1 MKLKMAIQKI
11 FKGSDLLFDV
21 RLVDAT
27 GTPYRIKDTAGF
39 SIKFYTSDPADYIE
53 CKYENGVYSGIIEGE
68 TIDSM
73 FVNSTDLER
82 LKEGLIN
89 YIYML
94 KVLNPVFSDGTY
106 DETVTGQTN
115 LYLKSNNNGI

>member
-1 MKLKMAIQKI
+1 MPIQKI

-21 RLVDAT
+21 KLTDAN
-27 GTPYRIKDTAGF
+27 GIYYRIKDTVGF
-39 SIKFYTSDPADYIE
+39 SIKFYTSDTTDFIE
-53 CKYENGVYSGIIEGE
+53 CKYEDGVYSGIIEGE

-73 FVNSTDLER
+73 FINSTDLEN

-89 YIYML
+89 YIYIL
-94 KVLNPVFSDGTY
+94 RVSNPVFEDGIY

-115 LYLKSNNNGI
+115 LFLKSSSNGI

>member
-1 MKLKMAIQKI
+1 MAIQKI

-39 SIKFYTSDPADYIE
+39 SIKFYTSDPADFIE
-53 CKYENGVYSGIIEGE
+53 CKYENGVYSEIIEGE

-73 FVNSTDLER
+73 FINSTDLER

-89 YIYML
+89 YIYTI
-94 KVLNPVFSDGTY
+94 KIINQIFSDGTY
-106 DETVTGQTN
+106 DEKITGQTN
-115 LYLKSNNNGI
+115 LYLK